1 MRLLALLLFFSG
13 CAHIH
18 DPQPIDTIFKPQVKN
33 WEKIYADELKA
44 AIANEDDA
52 AFYFFWPEYLKEIE
66 KNKLSSVNQD

>member
-44 AIANEDDA
+44 AIKNEDGGIL
-52 AFYFFWPEYLKEIE
+52 FFLARIHERAGESKA
-66 KNKLSSVNQD
+66 KSCN